1 MRATGIAI
9 LLVGVAL
16 GTAHAAEDQLV
27 GAAKVRAPDMLVIAG
42 TRLKLSGVLPP
53 DENAACNDGSGNT
66 VRCTDAADAAL
77 GEIVGDAAVTCFKER
92 RLGHGYFL
100 GHCRTAGGVDPA
112 EVLLSRG
119 LLQLAPDTP
128 LERYAKATE
137 AAKAAGVGLWG
148 K

>member
-1 MRATGIAI
+1 MRASGLAL
-9 LLVGVAL
+9 LLVGAAL

-42 TRLKLSGVLPP
+42 TRVKLSGVLPP
-53 DENAACNDGSGNT
+53 DENADCKDGSGST
-66 VRCTDAADAAL
+66 VRCTDAASAAL
-77 GEIVGDAAVTCFKER
+77 DEIAGTLTVTCIKER

-100 GHCRTAGGVDPA
+100 GHCRTAAGVDPA

-128 LERYAKATE
+128 LERYAKAAE
-137 AAKAAGVGLWG
+137 AAKAAGAGLWG